1 MIGLKIKRALIR
13 GGYEVR
19 ILTRRKAD
27 WTKDAQVY
35 RGDLESVEME
45 ILRDMLRGASCVFHC
60 AAELR
65 DESKMWDVNV
75 SATERILSLIPQ
87 SGVSYLCYLSSA
99 GVVGLTKGRLVD
111 EGSACSPQNRY
122 ERSKWAAEQLVARG
136 VANCSTVILRPTD
149 VIDEQRPGALRLPL
163 QARLR
168 DRMEVFLKGNE
179 CAHIIHAE
187 DVADAAVYFMNSDF
201 KNPAVFFVSCD
212 HEPFNTFSG
221 LWTLFEA
228 IGRGL
233 PIERTQRR
241 ISLPIIVPYIL
252 RRIWRGPC
260 NYGNVRYSS
269 KKLLDAGFRFR
280 LGVEGAVR
288 SIVASRGGKVETP

>member
-1 MIGLKIKRALIR
+1 M
-13 GGYEVR
+13 GYDVR
-19 ILTRRKAD
+19 ILTRNKTYRAD
-27 WTKDAQVY
+27 GSRTY
-35 RGDLESVEME
+35 YGNLEDVEV
-45 ILRDMLRGASCVFHC
+45 LSAFLKNVLCLFHC
-60 AAELR
+60 AAELH
-65 DESKMWDVNV
+65 DESRMWDVNV

-99 GVVGLTKGRLVD
+99 GVVGLTKERLVD

-122 ERSKWAAEQLVARG
+122 EKSKWAAEQLVARG

-149 VIDEQRPGALRLPL
+149 VIDEQRPGVLRLPL

-168 DRMEVFLKGNE
+168 DRMEVFIKGNE
-179 CAHIIHAE
+179 CAHIVHAE
-187 DVADAAVYFMNSDF
+187 DVADAALYFMNTDF

-221 LWTLFEA
+221 LWTLYEA
-228 IGRGL
+228 IRRGL
-233 PIERTQRR
+233 PIEKTRRR
-241 ISLPIIVPYIL
+241 ICLPIIVPYIL
-252 RRIWRGPC
+252 RRIRRGPC

-269 KKLLDAGFRFR
+269 KKLLDAGYRFR